1 MSSGRLYNA
10 AGGWASDTTLKGI
23 YRGVIDDYK
32 EKFTNKVFEHLE
44 NMQHEISHKNKK
56 ALIYKAF
63 LVGMTGLEPATP

>member
-1 MSSGRLYNA
+1 M
-10 AGGWASDTTLKGI
+10 KGI
-23 YRGVIDDYK
+23 YRGVMDDYK